1 MKRLTKYVFLLLW
14 FMCGSAVGGGWQQ
27 STTITG
33 YYIEGSAQGDRIY
46 LSLTNNTFNPDGCNQ
61 PHLLRVYGNNQKGK
75 QMLAAIIS
83 AKALKQSVTP
93 QLLTT
98 LTTQ

>member
-46 LSLTNNTFNPDGCNQ
+46 LSLTNNTFNPNCSQ
-61 PHLLRVYGNNQKGK
+61 SSHFVLCRLYLHQLILLNGN
-75 QMLAAIIS
+75 I
-83 AKALKQSVTP
+83 
-93 QLLTT
+93 
-98 LTTQ
+98 